1 MINLR
6 KCFIFLESDEENIKN
21 NKEKSQNATD
31 IGAHELIIENA
42 ANPSPKYDD
51 SINKIFQN
59 LSLLNNLRQKS
70 LHGSVKKTYKNRLTK
85 NLNSSLL
92 ETSPLSSTPFTN
104 KIRSKSIYKFSP
116 IRMEGLGDSPN
127 YVTVMEENEPNCS
140 IKFVPNSI
148 GNESKLSSNVGSPK
162 TNCLHGNVSEGKRLS
177 NPLFSSEDTNSKSTV
192 EKINTDDVLVNKIGN
207 DKIEISSIQLQ
218 TSEIEP
224 FLGYS
229 ENTSKPANEIIT
241 EEKNDSLI
249 LPSVKVSKGKQK
261 SKDSSN
267 IGKSQCSH
275 DSHHISED
283 EKKFSI
289 EYSMPIQPFLGFSE
303 VGVDNISSSEAL
315 FIDQQEK
322 DQCNGLKD
330 ENNASHIEEH
340 IDCTKK
346 EFDKDSEQDT
356 ENEDSLSVSLSDE
369 SSKSSRS
376 TADSH
381 SFERESL
388 YNTCSSEQSFKET
401 IDEVIKDSV
410 IILERMNTS
419 LFQKYY
425 ARMPEHASS
434 LNYQS
439 DNSKSSQDFASF
451 EDRDDDSSLLHSETN
466 EFGQDDDVDIKD
478 LEQPIC
484 PLNETTLNSDVNETI
499 QEEQEDCR
507 SFVTTRRRNERTNN
521 SLIFVLN
528 DSSDS
533 NSSVEFDKTILSNKI
548 YIENNGT
555 DININNENTECIEVE
570 DAKLDNTI
578 IHIDNENYKET
589 ETNVE
594 ARNFVGASGD
604 INGPEYIDR
613 FDNNVSEIE
622 PNIVL
627 QPGKKWERSLSIYRR
642 ITMMNDPVNHS
653 ILDEEDLQYKGRKY
667 RQSVIHTMEMQDK
680 GDLFFYSETP

>member
-1 MINLR
+1 M
-6 KCFIFLESDEENIKN
+6 
-21 NKEKSQNATD
+21 
-31 IGAHELIIENA
+31 
-42 ANPSPKYDD
+42 
-51 SINKIFQN
+51 
-59 LSLLNNLRQKS
+59 
-70 LHGSVKKTYKNRLTK
+70 HGSVKKTYRNRLTN

-92 ETSPLSSTPFTN
+92 KTSPLSSTPFTN

-116 IRMEGLGDSPN
+116 IRMEGLGNSPN

-140 IKFVPNSI
+140 IKFAHNSI

-162 TNCLHGNVSEGKRLS
+162 TIFLPGNVSEGKRLS
-177 NPLFSSEDTNSKSTV
+177 NPLFSSEDTSSKSTA
-192 EKINTDDVLVNKIGN
+192 EKINTDEVLVNEIRN
-207 DKIEISSIQLQ
+207 DKYEIGSIQLQ

-224 FLGYS
+224 FFGYS
-229 ENTSKPANEIIT
+229 ENTSKPANEIII

-249 LPSVKVSKGKQK
+249 LPSVKVSKSKQK

-267 IGKSQCSH
+267 IGKSQCSY
-275 DSHHISED
+275 DSHHISEN
-283 EKKFSI
+283 ENKLSI
-289 EYSMPIQPFLGFSE
+289 EYSMPIQPFLGFSN
-303 VGVDNISSSEAL
+303 VCVDNNSSSEAL

-322 DQCNGLKD
+322 DQCNGLED

-346 EFDKDSEQDT
+346 EFDKNSEQDT

-369 SSKSSRS
+369 SSKSGHS

-388 YNTCSSEQSFKET
+388 YNTCSSEQSFKEDT
-401 IDEVIKDSV
+401 DEVIKDPV

-425 ARMPEHASS
+425 ARMPEHAST
-434 LNYQS
+434 LNDQS
-439 DNSKSSQDFASF
+439 DSSKSTEDFASF
-451 EDRDDDSSLLHSETN
+451 EDRDDDSRLSHSETN
-466 EFGQDDDVDIKD
+466 EFGQDGDVDIKD

-484 PLNETTLNSDVNETI
+484 QLNETTLNSNVNETI
-499 QEEQEDCR
+499 QEEQEDYR

-528 DSSDS
+528 DSTDDD
-533 NSSVEFDKTILSNKI
+533 NSSVEFDKTVLSNKI
-548 YIENNGT
+548 YLENNGSYV
-555 DININNENTECIEVE
+555 NINNESTEYIEVE
-570 DAKLDNTI
+570 DPKLDNTLT
-578 IHIDNENYKET
+578 HIDNENYKKT
-589 ETNVE
+589 ETNIE
-594 ARNFVGASGD
+594 ARNIVGASGD
-604 INGPEYIDR
+604 INVHENIDK
-613 FDNNVSEIE
+613 FDSHVSEIE

-653 ILDEEDLQYKGRKY
+653 ILDEEDLHFKGRKY

-680 GDLFFYSETP
+680 GNLFFYSKTP